1 MYFFES
7 YFEFLCT
14 VLIPDAVV
22 TAKATAE
29 WENHDSVKNPLAVIS
44 SRVSYDL
51 TDIDY
56 F

>member
-1 MYFFES
+1 M
-7 YFEFLCT
+7 
-14 VLIPDAVV
+14 LIPDAVV
-22 TAKATAE
+22 TAKVTAD
-29 WENHDSVKNPLAVIS
+29 WENHDPVKNPLAVLS

>member
-1 MYFFES
+1 M
-7 YFEFLCT
+7 
-14 VLIPDAVV
+14 LIPDAAV

-29 WENHDSVKNPLAVIS
+29 WENHDPVKNPLAVLS